1 MSKQTLIIGKNAKT
15 GHRVNTLL
23 KQAGYQTRAVSRGT
37 SPAFDWDDPSN
48 WVDVMLG
55 CDAAYVCFQPD
66 LAVPASKQAIQQLI
80 TAAKQAGIEHI
91 VLLSGRG
98 EQGAQNAEE
107 LLVASGLRWN
117 VVRASWFAQ
126 NFSEGFL
133 IEGILNQTIALPAG
147 DIPEPFIDVDDIA
160 EVAVACITQ
169 ASLSN
174 QVFEVT
180 GPELLTFKQCVAKIS
195 QALARPIN
203 YVPITCEEFIE
214 GLKSQG
220 LPNDVLW
227 LMNELFSVV
236 MDGRN
241 SYVSHG
247 VEHALGRPATSFDDY
262 VTKSIASGVWLLPAE
277 SKSL

>member
-1 MSKQTLIIGKNAKT
+1 MNKQTLIIGKNGKT
-15 GHRVNTLL
+15 GSRVDALL
-23 KQAGYQTRAVSRGT
+23 TQAGYQTRAVSRGT
-37 SPAFDWDDPSN
+37 APAFDWDDPSN
-48 WVDVMLG
+48 WLDVMSG

-66 LAVPASKQAIQQLI
+66 LAVPAATQAIEKFI
-80 TAAKQAGIEHI
+80 HVAKQAGIAHI

-98 EQGAQNAEE
+98 EEGAQKAEQI
-107 LLVASGLRWN
+107 LMASGLSWN

-133 IEGILNQTIALPAG
+133 IEGILNQTVALPAG

-160 EVAVACITQ
+160 EVAVACLTR

-195 QALARPIN
+195 VALARPIN
-203 YVPITCEEFIE
+203 YVPITCDEFLE
-214 GLKSQG
+214 GLKAQG
-220 LPNDVLW
+220 LPSDVLW

-241 SYVSHG
+241 SYVCAG
-247 VEHALGRPATSFDDY
+247 VEDALGRSATSFDDY
-262 VTKSIASGVWLLPAE
+262 VAKNIERGVWVLPAE
-277 SKSL
+277 AKSV